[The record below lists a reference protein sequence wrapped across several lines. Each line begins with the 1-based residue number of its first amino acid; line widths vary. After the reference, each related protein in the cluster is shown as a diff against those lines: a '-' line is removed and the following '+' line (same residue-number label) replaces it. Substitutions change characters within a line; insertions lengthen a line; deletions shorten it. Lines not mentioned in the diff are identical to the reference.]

1 MVQKS
6 HFLNNIAHFGLR
18 NKERWDQVISMQQRN
33 SGEASNGLTGF
44 DLQQHGSEQNVA
56 CMLALLACE
65 VTRQSLAFSVRQM

>member
-18 NKERWDQVISMQQRN
+18 NKERRDQVISMQQRN

-44 DLQQHGSEQNVA
+44 DL
-56 CMLALLACE
+56 
-65 VTRQSLAFSVRQM
+65 